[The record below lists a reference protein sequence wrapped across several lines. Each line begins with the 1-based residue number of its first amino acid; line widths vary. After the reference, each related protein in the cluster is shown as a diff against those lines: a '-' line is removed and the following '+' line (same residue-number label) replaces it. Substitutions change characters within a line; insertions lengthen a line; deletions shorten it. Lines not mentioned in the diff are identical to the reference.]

1 MIFGHFLRD
10 LYKRLPEWDRSS
22 RLSLYLA
29 VILLVLLL
37 LVGFVGPDEIKL
49 PARLGAFGLLLTLQ
63 LLIFWGNRRAI
74 SPYHEAQQHYL
85 RGEYESAR
93 DLLEPVPENQRGSV
107 DALALL
113 GNCYRQL
120 GQFDRAELAI
130 DRALQIK
137 PDYHYALY
145 AAGKLNLVLGD
156 YAQAYDFIE
165 RAYSLGAP
173 DVVNFDLGQACY
185 YLGDHSKAATY
196 LGKFCKLPFD
206 EPAKTT
212 LAMHYLSALNKGQP
226 PSEESI
232 RESIIYLQEEA
243 ARYRKTDYGKVI
255 LNEVEQLQGI
265 VDGAVSPE
273 AGQPGE
279 NALQA

>member
-22 RLSLYLA
+22 QLSLYLA
-29 VILLVLLL
+29 VILLVVLLL
-37 LVGFVGPDEIKL
+37 AGFVGPDEIKL

-63 LLIFWGNRRAI
+63 LVIFWGNRRAI
-74 SPYHEAQQHYL
+74 SPYHEAQQHYI

-93 DLLEPVPENQRGSV
+93 DLLEPVPETHRESV
-107 DALALL
+107 DALVLL

-120 GQFDRAELAI
+120 GQFDRAKLAI

-156 YAQAYDFIE
+156 YPQARDFIE
-165 RAYSLGAP
+165 RAYCLGAP

-196 LGKFCKLPFD
+196 LGKFCELPFD

-212 LAMHYLSALNKGQP
+212 LAMHYLKILTNRQPASA
-226 PSEESI
+226 ESM
-232 RESIIYLQEEA
+232 RESIIYWKEEA
-243 ARYRKTDYGKVI
+243 ARYRKTGYGTAI
-255 LNEVEQLQGI
+255 LNEVEQLQGT
-265 VDGAVSPE
+265 VDGDVFPK
-273 AGQPGE
+273 AGQPSE

>member
-22 RLSLYLA
+22 RLSFYVA
-29 VILLVLLL
+29 VILLALLL
-37 LVGFVGPDEIKL
+37 LAGFVGPDAIKL

-63 LLIFWGNRRAI
+63 LVILWGNRRAI
-74 SPYHEAQQHYL
+74 SPYHEAQQHYI

-93 DLLEPVPENQRGSV
+93 DLLEPIPDTRRGSV
-107 DALALL
+107 DVLALL

-120 GQFDRAELAI
+120 GQFDLAGLAI

-156 YAQAYDFIE
+156 YARACDFIE

-173 DVVNFDLGQACY
+173 DVLNFDLGQACY
-185 YLGDHSKAATY
+185 YLGEHSKAAAY
-196 LGKFCKLPFD
+196 LGKFCMLSFE
-206 EPAKTT
+206 EPAKTM
-212 LAMHYLSALNKGQP
+212 LAMRYLSILTNSQP
-226 PSEESI
+226 PSAESI
-232 RESIIYLQEEA
+232 RESVAYWQEEA
-243 ARYRKTDYGKVI
+243 ERYRQTDYGTAI
-255 LNEVEQLQGI
+255 LNEVKQLQGSA
-265 VDGAVSPE
+265 DGDASPE
-273 AGQPGE
+273 AYQRRE
-279 NALQA
+279 DALHT